1 MECVKSVFM
10 LKTPFQTAIL
20 ICLLALSSVVF
31 SQDPAKVDSL
41 KKELARFEIK
51 KKANKSKASKY
62 IDTTKVKLLHA
73 IAKEYMNIDPDKAVP
88 YTQSALTL
96 SSKIN
101 YKRGLGEAYN
111 NLGVYHDFK
120 HDYLKAINYYEKAL
134 KLRSETKEIRLV
146 GYTYMNIGVVY
157 QSLGDYPKALKSL
170 LSAVEMAK
178 KSKDEAGVF
187 GAYNNLGILY
197 SKQKNYKQSLRY
209 YFDCLKLKPNPLT
222 AVYVS
227 NVHQNIGDIYL
238 ELSQSEKA
246 IHHYNLGLATGTK
259 TGNIVSVA
267 GNTEGLG
274 KVYSYQK
281 NYNKALSNYIK
292 SRELREK
299 MGYGHGVAV
308 ADILIGETYFKLG
321 SNQKAIERIH
331 EGLGVM
337 EQSGNLDG
345 QRQGYRLLSEIY
357 ASQGNYKKA
366 FDNQVAFK
374 KVNDSIYNEAK
385 QQELTEIRLKNQFK
399 TIEEANKIKQIK
411 KDLLAKNELE
421 NQKNIKIFS
430 ILALL
435 LTTIFF
441 IVLLYQRNKMAKI
454 RRQKA
459 LEEERNRISRDLHDN
474 LGTQL
479 STVRMFVN
487 SIKNK
492 GSQEIAEKVDDS
504 IALLDNSITELRT
517 IMHEMSSSV
526 LIEKGYLQATEALV
540 NKINELHLINFT
552 LSSTKI
558 EKRFDAKIEHE
569 LYRVTQELINNT
581 IKYSGAK
588 NVSIDLILRDNLLVL
603 MYEDDG
609 VGYDVS
615 SVKRGNGLHNIETRI
630 QSVGGTVDFDSKP
643 NFGARAIIE
652 IPV

>member
-1 MECVKSVFM
+1 M
-10 LKTPFQTAIL
+10 LKTSCQTGIL
-20 ICLLALSSVVF
+20 ICFLVLSNFVF
-31 SQDPAKVDSL
+31 SQDFTKIDSL
-41 KKELARFEIK
+41 KKELTKFEIK
-51 KKANKSKASKY
+51 KKATKNKASKY

-73 IAKEYMNIDPDKAVP
+73 VAMEYMDIDPDKAVP
-88 YTQSALTL
+88 YVQSGLTL

-111 NLGVYHDFK
+111 ILGVYHDFK

-134 KLRSETKEIRLV
+134 KMRSETKEIRLV

-197 SKQKNYKQSLRY
+197 LKQKNYKQSLRY
-209 YFDCLKLKPNPLT
+209 YFDCLKLKPYPLT
-222 AVYVS
+222 ERYVS
-227 NVHQNIGDIYL
+227 NVYQNIGDIYV
-238 ELSQSEKA
+238 ELSELEKA
-246 IHHYNLGLATGTK
+246 IQYYNLGLAAGTK

-274 KVYSYQK
+274 KVYSQK
-281 NYNKALSNYIK
+281 KEYNNALPNYIK
-292 SRELREK
+292 SRDLREK
-299 MGYGHGVAV
+299 MGYGYGVAV

-321 SNQKAIERIH
+321 NNQKAIESITS
-331 EGLGVM
+331 GFVVM
-337 EQSGNLDG
+337 EQFGNLDG
-345 QRQGYRLLSEIY
+345 QRQAYQILSAIY

-366 FDNQVAFK
+366 FDNHVQFK
-374 KVNDSIYNEAK
+374 KINDSIYNEAK

-411 KDLLAKNELE
+411 KDLRAKNELE

-430 ILALL
+430 IIALL
-435 LTTIFF
+435 LTTVFF

-479 STVRMFVN
+479 STVRMFVH

-492 GSQEIAEKVDDS
+492 GSQEIAAKVDDS
-504 IALLDNSITELRT
+504 ITLLDNSINELRT

-526 LIEKGYLQATEALV
+526 LIEKGYLLATEEMV

-552 LSSTKI
+552 LTSTKMD
-558 EKRFDAKIEHE
+558 KRFDVKIEHE

-581 IKYSGAK
+581 IKYSNAK
-588 NVSIDLILRDNLLVL
+588 NVSIDLILRNNVLVL

-609 VGYDVS
+609 IGYDVS
-615 SVKRGNGLHNIETRI
+615 TVKRGNGLHNIESRI
-630 QSVGGTVDFDSKP
+630 QSLEGTVDFDSMP
-643 NFGARAIIE
+643 NSGARAIIE